1 MQVGNFSADFADWR
15 DYSLTI
21 YPFTGYDKY
30 GAPTY
35 GTSVSVSCYLQYTPT
50 LVRNMTGQEVVSS
63 AQAYIV
69 GDISRNVLDK
79 VVLPS
84 GKYSPPIR
92 IDHFYNDV
100 ATLEL
105 SVIYL

>member
-1 MQVGNFSADFADWR
+1 MVGNFTQDFADWR

-21 YPFTGYDKY
+21 YPFTGFDKY

-35 GTSVSVSCYLQYTPT
+35 GASTTVACYLQYTPT
-50 LVRNMTGQEVVSS
+50 LIRNMKGQEVVSS
-63 AQAYIV
+63 AQAYII
-69 GDISRNVLDK
+69 GDINRNVLDK
-79 VVLPS
+79 VVLP
-84 GKYSPPIR
+84 GGAYSPPIR
-92 IDHFYNDV
+92 IDHFYNDK